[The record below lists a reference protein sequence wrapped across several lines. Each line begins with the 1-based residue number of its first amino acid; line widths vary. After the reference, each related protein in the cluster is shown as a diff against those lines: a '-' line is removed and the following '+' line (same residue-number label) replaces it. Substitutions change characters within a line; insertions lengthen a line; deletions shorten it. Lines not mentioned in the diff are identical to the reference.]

1 MKIINNIDLICQSKI
16 FWNPDI
22 YKSGKYAYCVSIIKR
37 MKDNMPDDIIN
48 LKCNF
53 ICDIFLIYD
62 KESLKEK
69 MPYIINH

>member
-1 MKIINNIDLICQSKI
+1 
-16 FWNPDI
+16 
-22 YKSGKYAYCVSIIKR
+22 

-69 MPYIINH
+69 MPYIIKKLHYKSLK